1 MGTTY
6 KVVLINYDD
15 SEAERNIFNVLNS
28 VNEEMSTYL
37 KSSLISELN
46 ETKID

>member
-15 SEAERNIFNVLNS
+15 SEAEKNVFNVS
-28 VNEEMSTYL
+28 GIFWQITP
-37 KSSLISELN
+37 
-46 ETKID
+46 